1 MIYGDR
7 CQNSGYFYRK
17 EAIGKGQQGAFKV
30 TANVQYLILGGSHWV
45 CAYVKTFI
53 KLCDAQV
60 IKNMYILIKIP
71 AVFFA
76 ENDKLILTS
85 IWEIQGIQ
93 NSQNTFGKKK
103 QI

>member
-1 MIYGDR
+1 M
-7 CQNSGYFYRK
+7 
-17 EAIGKGQQGAFKV
+17 
-30 TANVQYLILGGSHWV
+30 

-103 QI
+103 TNLKDSDQFQNLLQL